1 MPFLRRTSSF
11 WLSDCY
17 LSKRGMLDSEMSV
30 LSMLPMRMI
39 IHMKEGQKMQI
50 LVTKQLEFTS
60 LIWLHGLNDY

>member
-39 IHMKEGQKMQI
+39 IHMKAKNADTCHKTVRI
-50 LVTKQLEFTS
+50 YFINLAAWVK
-60 LIWLHGLNDY
+60 